1 MVRPGPADADRAW
14 VTLCG
19 PEHSGALRSLVWGV
33 SPSLD
38 AEIAAVAGGWRL
50 QVVGRETPAPEP
62 DEVAVTR
69 FSKGASFEFEPRRS
83 LPLFPV

>member
-1 MVRPGPADADRAW
+1 MAG
-14 VTLCG
+14 
-19 PEHSGALRSLVWGV
+19 LR
-33 SPSLD
+33 
-38 AEIAAVAGGWRL
+38 
-50 QVVGRETPAPEP
+50 VVDRETPAAEP